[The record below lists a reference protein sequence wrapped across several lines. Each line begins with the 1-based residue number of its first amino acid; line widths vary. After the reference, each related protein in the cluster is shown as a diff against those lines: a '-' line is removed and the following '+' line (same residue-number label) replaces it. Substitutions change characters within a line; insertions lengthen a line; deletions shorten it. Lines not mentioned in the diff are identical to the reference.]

1 MGAAA
6 LVLPTSDDYT
16 SAMYRV
22 RGYADQRLTLT
33 DLLLATMSVRLV
45 APVWTYD
52 HPFDL
57 LQVAVWR

>member
-1 MGAAA
+1 
-6 LVLPTSDDYT
+6 
-16 SAMYRV
+16 MYRV

-33 DLLLATMSVRLV
+33 DLVLATMSVRLV

-52 HPFDL
+52 HHVDL